1 MIKFSVIT
9 VCLNAGNDL
18 LETISSTLSQT
29 YENFE
34 IIVKDGFSTDGS
46 VEKLPKDDRIRLIQ
60 KKDSGIYDAMNQ
72 GIDAATGDYLVFM
85 NAGDTFYAETT
96 LEEIAAQITDKD
108 VALYY
113 GRCYNET
120 LAVYSNSPLKL
131 TPFFAYRSMLC
142 HQAMIFRYNYMKEKM
157 YDCGYR
163 VCADRE
169 ILLDIVMRSH
179 QKTQYIPT
187 IVARYKGSGFCET
200 EENQKKIEIEN
211 RQLREDFFSIR
222 QRVKYQA
229 IIYLTLPKLRKKIA
243 NNPKLVKSY
252 KQAIGLIYR
261 NKGVKDGK

>member
-1 MIKFSVIT
+1 MIKFSIIT

-18 LETISSTLSQT
+18 LYTVAETLNQS
-29 YENFE
+29 YKNFE
-34 IIVKDGFSTDGS
+34 IVVKDGFSSDGA
-46 VEKLPKDDRIRLIQ
+46 VEKLPMDSRIRVIR
-60 KKDSGIYDAMNQ
+60 KKDTGIYDAMNQ
-72 GIDAATGDYLVFM
+72 AIEEAAGEYLIFM

-142 HQAMIFRYNYMKEKM
+142 HQAMIFRYSYMKEKM
-157 YDCGYR
+157 YDCSYR

-211 RQLREDFFSIR
+211 RRLREDFFSIR

-229 IIYLTLPKLRKKIA
+229 MINLTLPKLRKMIA

-261 NKGVKDGK
+261 NRGVKDGK